1 MADDT
6 PSIEPVV
13 AATKPRRRRLAWWL
27 GSGAAALV
35 LVAVLGVAALWWAL
49 TSTPGSAWLLTLAPQ
64 LKVTAP
70 KGSLLG
76 DFAADRLDVTLPGAG
91 VLRVDAPRWQALSA
105 SAGDHGRW
113 LHLKIAA
120 LHADRVTW
128 LPASEP
134 KAANSEPAG
143 PPRTLRLPIE
153 IEVAAASVAEL
164 RIGSADAAPV
174 RDVKARVHL
183 GADGGSLHRFDA
195 VQGHVDRAAVS
206 GEATIA
212 ADAPFAVTLRATAD
226 LAGLTPALQAL
237 VTASGPLDALKV
249 AANARVAATATHPA
263 QSIDATAVTRPFAAW
278 PLGELRATLVALD
291 LSAFTSAAPST
302 SLSGTAV
309 IATTGIDTPA
319 RLSLDLRNGRA
330 GRWNEGLL
338 PVTRAVAELRARPDD
353 PSVLDV
359 RSLAAELGS
368 TALPGGRI
376 TGAGRWTKDRW
387 NIDADLAGVRPLAL
401 DARAPETA
409 LSGKVVVTGSGFA
422 AVATRTIDVEAKLAG
437 QLADRRLPKAAP
449 RAAQL
454 HVQARASADEVD
466 LRSAEATLGD
476 ARATLAGKLTRRAA
490 DAPWRAAGRVQLA
503 AFDPA
508 RWWPG
513 GADALFARG
522 ANRLNGSGDFDLT
535 LPSSNAADALALLA
549 ALRGQA
555 SARFKDSVLAG
566 IPFEADAG
574 YANSDG
580 AAQPRLVITAAGN
593 RLQAEGRL
601 GAAGSTRDDWR
612 LAIDAPHLDALAP
625 LLGALA
631 GAPSATGNAGAAPR
645 LAGALTARAHVAGRW
660 PDLTSDG
667 ELQAS
672 SLRLDALTVRRAS
685 GRWRAGSTAAAALEG
700 NLQLDDLAVAGRK
713 VEHAE
718 ATVTGS
724 ARAHRAELRID
735 SAALP
740 PEWVDTLTAKVPAT
754 TATTAART
762 VASVTTVN
770 AASAS
775 TAASARSKLVLIAEG
790 GLVDS
795 GGERAAGWRGSV
807 REVTAQSIS
816 LPTRTWL
823 HARDIRGAVFWT
835 GGPLRADVDAGSAD
849 ALGAMLRWSR
859 IAWQQAGAGTPARLD
874 LHASVD
880 TLPVAP
886 VLTAFQPDFGW
897 GGDLT
902 VAARID
908 VRSAPSTKVDIVVE
922 RKGGDLAVT
931 DEFGSQP
938 LAISELRLGI
948 AADQGTWKLAA
959 RVAGANIGVAS
970 ANVTARAAPGA
981 AWPGADSPLAGNVEL
996 RIASLGSWGRWV
1008 PAGWRLAGELRADAV
1023 VGGRFGA
1030 PQYTGRVEGT
1040 KLGVR
1045 NFVEG
1050 VNVTDG
1056 AVAIALQGTTARI
1069 ETFTAKAGAGT
1080 MRVDGEAAF
1089 DDAPSARL
1097 RLVAE
1102 RFELL
1107 GRVDRRIVASGN
1119 ASLRLDSKTL
1129 VLDGR
1134 LDIDEGLVD
1143 FTRSDAPTLGGDVEV
1158 VRRPAVVQTAASSPA
1173 QVAVS
1178 AAAAAASAPAQ
1189 AIAAAPSRAVALD
1202 LRVGMG
1208 EKLRVRGRGLDAGL
1222 RGELRIT
1229 SPGGRLAVNGTLR
1242 TEGGTY
1248 QAYGQKLG
1256 IDRGVLTFTGPVE
1269 NPRLDIEATRPDVDV
1284 RVGVVVSGSALYPRV
1299 RLFSEPDLSDLDKL
1313 SWLVLGRA
1321 SETTGGADTALLQQ
1335 AALALLSGE
1344 GPGVT
1349 DRLIKS
1355 IGLDAVSVRQSQGAV
1370 KDTIVSL
1377 GKQISKRWYVGY
1389 ERGLNTTT
1397 GTWQLIYRVAQR
1409 VTVRAEAGSDNAI
1422 DVNWT
1427 LRWK

>member
-1 MADDT
+1 MADDIAL
-6 PSIEPVV
+6 PEPEVGPPV
-13 AATKPRRRRLAWWL
+13 PRRRRRLAWWL
-27 GSGAAALV
+27 GGGTAVLV
-35 LVAVLGVAALWWAL
+35 FVAVLAVAALWWAL
-49 TSTPGSAWLLTLAPQ
+49 TSTSGSAWLLTLAPQ
-64 LKVTAP
+64 LKVLAP

-76 DFAADRLDVTLPGAG
+76 DFAAERLDIEFPGAG
-91 VLRVDAPRWQALSA
+91 VLRLDAPRWQALSA
-105 SAGDHGRW
+105 TAGDHGRW
-113 LHLKIAA
+113 LHLKIAT

-128 LPASEP
+128 LPDTKP
-134 KAANSEPAG
+134 MAANGEPAA

-153 IEVAAASVAEL
+153 IEVREASVDEL

-174 RDVKARVHL
+174 RAVKTRVHV
-183 GADGGSLHRFDA
+183 GADGGALHRLDELQA
-195 VQGHVDRAAVS
+195 RVDRAATT
-206 GEATIA
+206 GAATIA
-212 ADAPFAVTLRATAD
+212 ADAPFAVTLRVAAD
-226 LAGLTPALQAL
+226 SAGMTPSLQAL
-237 VTASGPLDALKV
+237 VTARGPLDAMNV
-249 AANARVAATATHPA
+249 AANASVVATTGHPA
-263 QSIDATAVTRPFAAW
+263 QSIDATAVVRPFAAW

-291 LSAFTSAAPST
+291 LSAFTSAAPTT
-302 SLSGTAV
+302 SLSGQAV
-309 IATTGIDTPA
+309 IATTGTNTPA
-319 RLSLDLRNGRA
+319 QLSLDLRNARS

-359 RSLAAELGS
+359 SSLTAELGS
-368 TALPGGRI
+368 SALAGGRI
-376 TGAGRWTKDRW
+376 VGTGRWTQDRW
-387 NIDADLAGVRPLAL
+387 SLDADLAAVRPLAL
-401 DARAPETA
+401 DARAPSTV
-409 LSGKVVVTGSGFA
+409 LSGKLVIAGSGFA
-422 AVATRTIDVEAKLAG
+422 AVATRAIDVDAKLAG
-437 QLADRRLPKAAP
+437 LLADRRLPKAAP

-454 HVQARASADEVD
+454 RLQAQVTSDEID

-476 ARATLAGKLTRRAA
+476 ARATLAGKLSRRAA
-490 DAPWRAAGRVQLA
+490 DAPWRAVGRVQLA

-508 RWWPG
+508 PWWPG
-513 GADALFARG
+513 GGDALFARG
-522 ANRLNGSGDFDLT
+522 ANRLSGRGDFDVT
-535 LPSSNAADALALLA
+535 LPAANAADAIALLT

-555 SARFKDSVLAG
+555 SAQFKDSVLAG

-574 YANSDG
+574 FTNSDG
-580 AAQPRLVITAAGN
+580 AAQPSLAITAAGN
-593 RLQAEGRL
+593 RLRAEGRL
-601 GAAGSTRDDWR
+601 AAAGSTRDDWR
-612 LAIDAPHLDALAP
+612 LTIDAPHLDALAP
-625 LLGALA
+625 LLGALPAATSAA
-631 GAPSATGNAGAAPR
+631 GKANTLPR
-645 LAGALTARAHVAGRW
+645 LAGTLTAKAHVAGRW
-660 PDLTSDG
+660 PDLASDG

-672 SLRLDALTVRRAS
+672 ALRLDTLTVRQAS
-685 GRWRAGSTAAAALEG
+685 GRWRAGSTTDAAIEG
-700 NLQLDDLAVAGRK
+700 KLTLDDLVIAGRK

-735 SAALP
+735 STALP
-740 PEWVDTLTAKVPAT
+740 PEWVDTLTAKATSAT
-754 TATTAART
+754 TARPVPTASAATTAK
-762 VASVTTVN
+762 
-770 AASAS
+770 
-775 TAASARSKLVLIAEG
+775 TAGARSKLTLVAEG
-790 GLVDS
+790 GLVDAA
-795 GGERAAGWRGSV
+795 GERAAGWRGSL
-807 REVTAQSIS
+807 RELAAQAVA
-816 LPTRTWL
+816 PPPRTWL
-823 HARDIRGAVFWT
+823 HARDIRGAIFWS
-835 GGPLRADVDAGSAD
+835 GGPLRANVDAGSAD
-849 ALGAMLRWSR
+849 VLGATLRWSR
-859 IAWQQAGAGTPARLD
+859 IAWQQAGASTPAKLD
-874 LHASVD
+874 VQASID
-880 TLPVAP
+880 SLAAAP
-886 VLTAFQPDFGW
+886 LLAAFQPDFGW
-897 GGDLT
+897 GGDLA

-908 VRSAPSTKVDIVVE
+908 VRSTPSTKVDIVVE
-922 RKGGDLAVT
+922 RNGGDLAVT

-938 LAISELRLGI
+938 LGISELRLGV
-948 AADQGTWKLAA
+948 AADQGVWKLAA
-959 RVAGANIGVAS
+959 RVAGATIGVAS
-970 ANVTARAAPGA
+970 ANVTARATAGA

-1023 VGGRFGA
+1023 VAGRFGA

-1056 AVAIALQGTTARI
+1056 VVAIALQGTTARI

-1080 MRVDGEAAF
+1080 VRVDGEAAF

-1119 ASLRLDSKTL
+1119 AALRLDSKTL
-1129 VLDGR
+1129 VLDGK

-1143 FTRSDAPTLGGDVEV
+1143 FTRSDAPTLGSDVEV
-1158 VRRPAVVQTAASSPA
+1158 VRRPPVVQTAASSPA

-1178 AAAAAASAPAQ
+1178 AAAAAASAPA
-1189 AIAAAPSRAVALD
+1189 IAATASRAVALD

-1284 RVGVVVSGSALYPRV
+1284 RVGVTVSGTALYPRV

>member
-1 MADDT
+1 MADDIAS
-6 PSIEPVV
+6 PEPV
-13 AATKPRRRRLAWWL
+13 ATPAPRRRRRIAWWL
-27 GSGAAALV
+27 GGSAAALA
-35 LVAVLGVAALWWAL
+35 LVAVLAVAALWWAL
-49 TSTPGSAWLLTLAPQ
+49 TSASGSAWLLTLAPQ
-64 LKVTAP
+64 LKVVAP

-76 DFAADRLDVTLPGAG
+76 DFAAERLDVTLPGAG
-91 VLRVDAPRWQALSA
+91 VLRLDAPRWQALSA
-105 SAGDHGRW
+105 AAGDRGRW
-113 LHLKIAA
+113 LHLKIAT
-120 LHADRVTW
+120 LHADRLTW
-128 LPASEP
+128 LPSTDPTATNREP
-134 KAANSEPAG
+134 DG

-153 IEVAAASVAEL
+153 IEVQEASVDEL

-174 RDVKARVHL
+174 RAVKARVHL
-183 GADGGSLHRFDA
+183 GANGGALHRIDA
-195 VQGHVDRAAVS
+195 VQARVDRAAAT
-206 GEATIA
+206 GAATIA
-212 ADAPFAVTLRATAD
+212 ADAPFAVALRVAAD
-226 LAGLTPALQAL
+226 SAGMTPALQAL
-237 VTASGPLDALKV
+237 ATASGPLDALKV
-249 AANARVAATATHPA
+249 AANASVAATRAHPA
-263 QSIDATAVTRPFAAW
+263 QSIDATAVVRPFAAW

-291 LSAFTSAAPST
+291 LSAFASAAPAT
-302 SLSGTAV
+302 SLSGQAT
-309 IATTGIDTPA
+309 IATTGIDAPA
-319 RLSLDLRNGRA
+319 QLSLDLRNARA

-353 PSVLDV
+353 PSVIDV
-359 RSLAAELGS
+359 RTLTAELGS
-368 TALPGGRI
+368 AALPGGRI
-376 TGAGRWTKDRW
+376 AGSGRWASDRW
-387 NIDADLAGVRPLAL
+387 NLDAELAVVRPLAL
-401 DARAPETA
+401 DARAPDTA
-409 LSGKVVVTGSGFA
+409 LSGKVVVAGNGFS
-422 AVATRTIDVEAKLAG
+422 AVATRTVDLDAKLAG

-449 RAAQL
+449 RAAYL
-454 HVQARASADEVD
+454 RVQMHATADEID

-476 ARATLAGKLTRRAA
+476 ARATLVGKLARRAA
-490 DAPWRAAGRVQLA
+490 DAPWRAAGRLQLA

-508 RWWPG
+508 PWWPG

-522 ANRLNGSGDFDLT
+522 ANRLNGSGEFDLT

-549 ALRGQA
+549 AVRGQA
-555 SARFKDSVLAG
+555 SAQFRDSVLAG
-566 IPFEADAG
+566 IAFEADAG
-574 YANSDG
+574 FANGDG
-580 AAQPRLVITAAGN
+580 AAQPRIAITAAGN

-601 GAAGSTRDDWR
+601 AAAGSTRDDWR

-625 LLGALA
+625 LLGALPAAPHAA
-631 GAPSATGNAGAAPR
+631 GKANAVPR
-645 LAGALTARAHVAGRW
+645 LAGSLSVKAHVAGRW

-672 SLRLDALTVRRAS
+672 SLRLDTLAIRQAS
-685 GRWRAGSTAAAALEG
+685 GRWRAGSTADAAIEAKLT
-700 NLQLDDLAVAGRK
+700 LDDLAIAGRK

-740 PEWVDTLTAKVPAT
+740 PEWVDTLTAKATSTT
-754 TATTAART
+754 TASPVTTAN
-762 VASVTTVN
+762 AS
-770 AASAS
+770 SAS
-775 TAASARSKLVLIAEG
+775 TTAGARSKLTLVAEG
-790 GLVDS
+790 GLVAS
-795 GGERAAGWRGSV
+795 GSERAAGWRGSL
-807 REVTAQSIS
+807 REVTAQSTAS
-816 LPTRTWL
+816 PPRTWL
-823 HARDIRGAVFWT
+823 RARDIRGAVFWA
-835 GGPLRADVDAGSAD
+835 GGLLRADVDAGSAD
-849 ALGAMLRWSR
+849 VLGATLRWSR
-859 IAWQQAGAGTPARLD
+859 VAWQQAGAGTPAKLD
-874 LHASVD
+874 VQASVD
-880 TLPVAP
+880 TLAVAP
-886 VLTAFQPDFGW
+886 LLAAFQPGFGW
-897 GGDLT
+897 AGDLA

-908 VRSAPSTKVDIVVE
+908 VRSAPSTKVDIVLE

-938 LAISELRLGI
+938 LGISELRLGV
-948 AADQGTWKLAA
+948 AADQGVWKLAA
-959 RVAGANIGVAS
+959 RVAGATIGVAS

-981 AWPGADSPLAGNVEL
+981 AWPGEDSPLAGNVEL

-1008 PAGWRLAGELRADAV
+1008 PAGWRLAGELRADAA

-1056 AVAIALQGTTARI
+1056 VVAIALQGTTARI

-1080 MRVDGEAAF
+1080 VRVDGEAAF

-1119 ASLRLDSKTL
+1119 AALRLDSKTL
-1129 VLDGR
+1129 ALDGR
-1134 LDIDEGLVD
+1134 LGIDEGLVD
-1143 FTRSDAPTLGGDVEV
+1143 FTRSDAPTLGSDVEV

-1178 AAAAAASAPAQ
+1178 AAAAAASAPMP
-1189 AIAAAPSRAVALD
+1189 AIAATPSRAIALD

-1284 RVGVVVSGSALYPRV
+1284 RVGVTVSGTALYPRV
-1299 RLFSEPDLSDLDKL
+1299 RLFSEPELTDLDKL

>member
-1 MADDT
+1 MADDI
-6 PSIEPVV
+6 PLNEPAT

-27 GSGAAALV
+27 GGSAAALV

-49 TSTPGSAWLLTLAPQ
+49 KSTSGSSWLLTLAPQ
-64 LKVTAP
+64 LKVVAP

-91 VLRVDAPRWQALSA
+91 VLRLDAPRWQALSA
-105 SAGDHGRW
+105 GAGDHGRW

-128 LPASEP
+128 LPAGEP

-143 PPRTLRLPIE
+143 PPSTLRLPIE
-153 IEVAAASVAEL
+153 IEVAAASVDEL
-164 RIGSADAAPV
+164 RIGRIDAAPV

-183 GADGGSLHRFDA
+183 GADGGALHRFDA
-195 VQGHVDRAAVS
+195 VQGRVDRAAAIVA
-206 GEATIA
+206 ATIA
-212 ADAPFAVTLRATAD
+212 ADAPFAVALRATAD
-226 LAGLTPALQAL
+226 SAGMTPSLQAL

-249 AANARVAATATHPA
+249 AANASVAATPTHPA
-263 QSIDATAVTRPFAAW
+263 QSIDAVAVVRPFAAW

-291 LSAFTSAAPST
+291 LSAFTSSAPAT

-309 IATTGIDTPA
+309 AATTGIDTPA
-319 RLSLDLRNGRA
+319 QLSLDLRNARA

-338 PVTRAVAELRARPDD
+338 PVARAVAELRARPDD

-359 RSLAAELGS
+359 RSLVAELGS

-376 TGAGRWTKDRW
+376 TGTGRWTNDRW
-387 NIDADLAGVRPLAL
+387 NIDADLAGVRPLVL
-401 DARAPETA
+401 DARGPDTA
-409 LSGKVVVTGSGFA
+409 LSGKLVVAASGFA

-454 HVQARASADEVD
+454 HVQAHATADEID
-466 LRSAEATLGD
+466 LRDAEATLGD
-476 ARATLAGKLTRRAA
+476 AKATLAGKLTRRAA
-490 DAPWRAAGRVQLA
+490 DAPWRAVGRVQLV

-508 RWWPG
+508 PWWPG

-522 ANRLNGSGDFDLT
+522 TNRLNGSGDFDLV
-535 LPSSNAADALALLA
+535 LPSTNAADAIALLA

-555 SARFKDSVLAG
+555 RAQFKDSVVAG

-580 AAQPRLVITAAGN
+580 AAQPRLAITAAGN
-593 RLQAEGRL
+593 RLQADGRL
-601 GAAGSTRDDWR
+601 GSAGSTRDDWR
-612 LAIDAPHLDALAP
+612 LAIDAPHLDAIAP
-625 LLGALA
+625 LLGTLH
-631 GAPSATGNAGAAPR
+631 GAPGAAGQAHAAPR
-645 LAGALTARAHVAGRW
+645 LAGTLTAKAHVTGRW

-672 SLRLDALTVRRAS
+672 SLRFDAITVRQAS
-685 GRWRAGSTAAAALEG
+685 GRWRAGSSADAAIEG
-700 NLQLDDLAVAGRK
+700 HLKLDDLAIAGRL

-754 TATTAART
+754 TAARSVANVTTA
-762 VASVTTVN
+762 N

-775 TAASARSKLVLIAEG
+775 TAASARSKLVLVAEG

-795 GGERAAGWRGSV
+795 GSEHTAGWRGSV
-807 REVTAQSIS
+807 RELTAQSIAPPS
-816 LPTRTWL
+816 RTWL
-823 HARDIRGAVFWT
+823 HARDIRGAVFWA

-849 ALGAMLRWSR
+849 ALGATLRWSH
-859 IAWQQAGAGTPARLD
+859 IAWQQAAASMPAKLD
-874 LHASVD
+874 VQASVD
-880 TLPVAP
+880 TLAVAP
-886 VLTAFQPDFGW
+886 LLAAFQPDFGW
-897 GGDLT
+897 AGDLA

-938 LAISELRLGI
+938 LGISELRLGV
-948 AADQGTWKLAA
+948 AADQGAWKLAA
-959 RVAGANIGVAS
+959 RVAGAAIGVAS
-970 ANVTARAAPGA
+970 ANVTARAAAGA

-1008 PAGWRLAGELRADAV
+1008 PAGWRLAGEMRADAV

-1056 AVAIALQGTTARI
+1056 VVAIALQGTTARI
-1069 ETFTAKAGAGT
+1069 EAFTAKAGAGT
-1080 MRVDGEAAF
+1080 VRVEGEAAF

-1097 RLVAE
+1097 RLVAD

-1119 ASLRLDSKTL
+1119 AALRLDSKTL
-1129 VLDGR
+1129 ALDGQ
-1134 LDIDEGLVD
+1134 LAIDEGLVD
-1143 FTRSDAPTLGGDVEV
+1143 FTRSDAPTLGSDVEV
-1158 VRRPAVVQTAASSPA
+1158 VRRPAVVQAAASSPA

-1178 AAAAAASAPAQ
+1178 AAAAAASAPAP
-1189 AIAAAPSRAVALD
+1189 AIAITPSRAVALD

-1284 RVGVVVSGSALYPRV
+1284 RVGVVVSGTALYPRV

-1397 GTWQLIYRVAQR
+1397 GTWQLIYRVARR

>member
-1 MADDT
+1 MADDIAST
-6 PSIEPVV
+6 EPAMTVK
-13 AATKPRRRRLAWWL
+13 KPRRRRLAWWL
-27 GSGAAALV
+27 GGSAAALV
-35 LVAVLGVAALWWAL
+35 FMAGLGFAALWWAL
-49 TSTPGSAWLLTLAPQ
+49 TSASGSAWLLTLAPQ
-64 LKVTAP
+64 LKVVAP

-76 DFAADRLDVTLPGAG
+76 DFAAERLDVTLPGAG
-91 VLRVDAPRWQALSA
+91 VLRLDAPRWQALSA
-105 SAGDHGRW
+105 TAGDHGRW

-120 LHADRVTW
+120 LHADRATW
-128 LPASEP
+128 LPSNEA

-153 IEVAAASVAEL
+153 IEVAAASVDEL

-174 RDVKARVHL
+174 RAVKARVHL

-195 VQGHVDRAAVS
+195 VQGHVDRAALK

-212 ADAPFAVTLRATAD
+212 ADAPFAVTVRATAD
-226 LAGLTPALQAL
+226 SAGMAPSLQAL

-249 AANARVAATATHPA
+249 AATASVAATPTHPA
-263 QSIDATAVTRPFAAW
+263 QSIDAAAVVRPFAAW

-291 LSAFTSAAPST
+291 LSAFTSAAPAT

-309 IATTGIDTPA
+309 AATTGIDTPA
-319 RLSLDLRNGRA
+319 QLSLDLRNARA

-338 PVTRAVAELRARPDD
+338 PVARAVAELRARPDD
-353 PSVLDV
+353 PSVLEV
-359 RSLAAELGS
+359 KSLTAELGS
-368 TALPGGRI
+368 AALPGGRI
-376 TGAGRWTKDRW
+376 AGTGRWTNDRW

-401 DARAPETA
+401 DARAPDTA
-409 LSGKVVVTGSGFA
+409 LSGKLVVAGSGFA
-422 AVATRTIDVEAKLAG
+422 AVATRTIDVDARLAG

-454 HVQARASADEVD
+454 RLQARASADEID

-476 ARATLAGKLTRRAA
+476 AKATLVGKLTRRAA

-508 RWWPG
+508 PWWPG

-522 ANRLNGSGDFDLT
+522 ANRLNGSGDFDLV
-535 LPSSNAADALALLA
+535 LPATNAVDAIALLA

-555 SARFKDSVLAG
+555 SAQFKDSVLAG
-566 IPFEADAG
+566 IAFEADAG
-574 YANSDG
+574 FANSDG
-580 AAQPRLVITAAGN
+580 AAQPRLAITAAGN

-601 GAAGSTRDDWR
+601 GAAGSARDDWR

-625 LLGALA
+625 VLGSLS
-631 GAPSATGNAGAAPR
+631 GGPSAAGKANTAPR
-645 LAGALTARAHVAGRW
+645 LGGTLTAKAHVAGRW

-667 ELQAS
+667 EMQAS
-672 SLRLDALTVRRAS
+672 ALRLDAITVRQAS
-685 GRWRAGSTAAAALEG
+685 GRWRAGSTADAAIEGHLE
-700 NLQLDDLAVAGRK
+700 LDDLAIDGRK
-713 VEHAE
+713 VERAE

-740 PEWVDTLTAKVPAT
+740 PEWVDTLTAKLPAT
-754 TATTAART
+754 TTSRPITTTNATSSSTTAA
-762 VASVTTVN
+762 
-770 AASAS
+770 
-775 TAASARSKLVLIAEG
+775 ARSQLTLVAEG

-795 GGERAAGWRGSV
+795 GSERAAGWRGSV
-807 REVTAQSIS
+807 RELTAQSVAR
-816 LPTRTWL
+816 PTRTWL
-823 HARDIRGAVFWT
+823 RARDLRGAVFWS

-849 ALGAMLRWSR
+849 ALGATLRWSR
-859 IAWQQAGAGTPARLD
+859 IAWQQAGAGTAAKLD
-874 LHASVD
+874 VQASVD
-880 TLPVAP
+880 TLAVAP
-886 VLTAFQPDFGW
+886 LLAAFQPDFGW
-897 GGDLT
+897 SGDLA

-922 RKGGDLAVT
+922 RKSGDLAVT

-938 LAISELRLGI
+938 LGISELRLGV
-948 AADQGTWKLAA
+948 AADQGAWKLAA

-970 ANVTARAAPGA
+970 ANVTARASAGA

-1056 AVAIALQGTTARI
+1056 VVAIALQGTTARI

-1080 MRVDGEAAF
+1080 VRVEGEAAF

-1097 RLVAE
+1097 RLVAD

-1119 ASLRLDSKTL
+1119 AALRLDSKTL
-1129 VLDGR
+1129 ALDGQ
-1134 LDIDEGLVD
+1134 LAIDEGLVD
-1143 FTRSDAPTLGGDVEV
+1143 FTRSDAPTLGSDVEV
-1158 VRRPAVVQTAASSPA
+1158 VRRPAIVQTAASSPA

-1178 AAAAAASAPAQ
+1178 AAAASASAPSPV
-1189 AIAAAPSRAVALD
+1189 IAAAPSRAVALD

-1229 SPGGRLAVNGTLR
+1229 SPGGRLAVAGTLR

-1256 IDRGVLTFTGPVE
+1256 IDRGVLTFTGAVE

-1284 RVGVVVSGSALYPRV
+1284 RVGVVVSGTALYPRV

-1389 ERGLNTTT
+1389 ERGLNTTA